1 MCLFKFFFPWSICLG
16 VRLLSHMVV
25 LFLFFIFKRISKPSS
40 IVAVSVTFPPAMQ
53 ECSPFYIP
61 FPAFIL
67 WDFLMMA
74 IVTDVRWYLI
84 VVLICISLIMSHVE
98 HLFMCLL
105 AICMSS
111 LEKCLFRSPTH
122 ILIVVQLLTCVQLF
136 CNPCQATLSTGF
148 PRQEYWSGL
157 PFPSLI
163 LNF

>member
-1 MCLFKFFFPWSICLG
+1 MLQWTLGYMCLFKFFFPWSICLG
-16 VRLLSHMVV
+16 GRLLSHMVV

-84 VVLICISLIMSHVE
+84 VVLICISLILSNVE

-105 AICMSS
+105 AMCISS
-111 LEKCLFRSPTH
+111 LEKCLFRSYSNFS
-122 ILIVVQLLTCVQLF
+122 LGCLFFWYWVVWAACIF
-136 CNPCQATLSTGF
+136 
-148 PRQEYWSGL
+148 
-157 PFPSLI
+157 
-163 LNF
+163 